1 MNAYKDFGPFDGKI
15 WLNVASEGPLPQA
28 AMEALKDAVEWKLQP
43 FQLTVPKFLSIP
55 QQLKVALASLIHV
68 DAQDIILGNSATYGI
83 HLLANGL
90 PLSQGDEVLVM
101 QNDFPTNIL
110 PWMELAKKGVRVAQ
124 LKPQGHVLTLDEIAS
139 AVTPSTKV
147 LCLSWIH
154 SFSGHKIDAVKIGEF
169 CREKGIIF
177 ILNCCQV
184 IGAFNVN
191 ISAMPVDAIVCA
203 GYKWLCGPYSTGFC
217 WMKPQLREKL
227 SYNHAYWQAVLDEHQ
242 LSIEAP
248 IAPFE
253 LKTARHYDLFATAN
267 FFNFVP
273 WTASIQYLVK
283 SGMDRVAQYNQQL
296 VAMII
301 ERIDRNQFEFISPT
315 EVNAR
320 TNLVVFTHKDPKN
333 NPTILNK
340 LKDAGI
346 FLALWK
352 GKLRVSPHIHNTRND
367 IDRFLR
373 VLNSCLMPAQERH
386 QPHQGRQT
394 HQANQKSQTEQAD
407 QISQTDREI
416 EKDHPD
422 QMEVTDQTDRSDQTD
437 PTDQT
442 DLMDQSDLTDQT
454 NESPNA

>member
-15 WLNVASEGPLPQA
+15 WLNVASEGPLPHA

-90 PLSQGDEVLVM
+90 PLAQGDEVLVM

-110 PWMELAKKGVRVAQ
+110 PWMALAKKGVRIVQ
-124 LKPQGHVLTLDEIAS
+124 LKPQGQVLTPDEITS
-139 AVTPSTKV
+139 AVTSSTKV
-147 LCLSWIH
+147 LCLSWVH
-154 SFSGHKIDAVKIGEF
+154 TFSGHKIDVMKIGQL
-169 CREKGIIF
+169 CRDKGIIF
-177 ILNCCQV
+177 ILNCSQV
-184 IGAFNVN
+184 IGAFNVDV
-191 ISAMPVDAIVCA
+191 SSLPVDAIVCA
-203 GYKWLCGPYSTGFC
+203 GYKWLCGPYATGFC
-217 WMKPQLREKL
+217 WLRPQLREKL
-227 SYNHAYWQAVLDEHQ
+227 SYNHAYWQSVLDEQQ
-242 LSIEAP
+242 LSSNDP

-253 LKTARHYDLFATAN
+253 LKTARHYDMFATAN

-283 SGMDRVAQYNQQL
+283 SGMDRVTQYNQQL

-301 ERIDRNQFEFISPT
+301 ERIDRKQFDIISPT
-315 EVNAR
+315 EVNER
-320 TNLVVFTHKDPKN
+320 TNLVVFTHKDTN
-333 NPTILNK
+333 NNQTVLNK

-352 GKLRVSPHIHNTRND
+352 GKLRASPHIHNTRND
-367 IDRFLR
+367 IDRFIR
-373 VLNSCLMPAQERH
+373 VLNSCLMPSQERH
-386 QPHQGRQT
+386 HSHQGRQSN
-394 HQANQKSQTEQAD
+394 QAHQKSQAEQGDQKSQAD
-407 QISQTDREI
+407 HEI
-416 EKDHPD
+416 ETDHSD
-422 QMEVTDQTDRSDQTD
+422 QLDHTDQTDRT
-437 PTDQT
+437 
-442 DLMDQSDLTDQT
+442 DQSDLTDQT